1 MQPSMVGLMVRDM
14 AASLEFYRRLG
25 LDVSIPNDGALTP
38 VIRAVSARDKEALR
52 RMFCRLSPRT
62 IYRRFHTPYPSV
74 PGWMLDLMMDV
85 DHPDRESLV
94 AVAGGEIVGHA
105 MYVRENGDEAEVAVV
120 VEDRWQSKGVG
131 KLLLADLA
139 REANRR
145 GIETF
150 TGLALGENRRVLD
163 LTNAVFAGVSYAIR
177 DGLYDIRMPLRT
189 LEPVAT
195 PTQEIRHA
203 A

>member
-1 MQPSMVGLMVRDM
+1 MMTGHDLTQTKAEALVKSTVR
-14 AASLEFYRRLG
+14 
-25 LDVSIPNDGALTP
+25 VPNDRALTP
-38 VIRAVSARDKEALR
+38 VIRAVSAGDKEALR
-52 RMFCRLSPRT
+52 RMFCRLSARS

-74 PGWMLDLMMDV
+74 PGWMLDLMIDV
-85 DHPDRESLV
+85 DHSDRESLV

-105 MYVRENGDEAEVAVV
+105 MYVRENGGEAEVAVV

-131 KLLLADLA
+131 KLLLSDLA

-145 GIETF
+145 GLGTF

-163 LTNAVFAGVSYAIR
+163 LISAVFAEVGYTIR

-189 LEPVAT
+189 LKPVAT
-195 PTQEIRHA
+195 TTRKIRHA

>member
-1 MQPSMVGLMVRDM
+1 MTGHDLTQTEAEALVKSTVG
-14 AASLEFYRRLG
+14 
-25 LDVSIPNDGALTP
+25 IPNDGAPTP
-38 VIRAVSARDKEALR
+38 VIRSVSAGDKAALR
-52 RMFCRLSPRT
+52 RMFCRLTSQT

-74 PGWMLDLMMDV
+74 PGWMLDLMIDV
-85 DHPDRESLV
+85 DHRDREALV

-105 MYVRENGDEAEVAVV
+105 MYVREDGGEAEVAVA

-131 KLLLADLA
+131 KLLLSDLA
-139 REANRR
+139 REASRR

-163 LTNAVFAGVSYAIR
+163 LISAVFAEVGYTIR
-177 DGLYDIRMPLRT
+177 DGHYVIRVPLRT
-189 LEPVAT
+189 LKPVAT
-195 PTQEIRHA
+195 TTRKIRHA

>member
-1 MQPSMVGLMVRDM
+1 MSVQSSMVGV
-14 AASLEFYRRLG
+14 
-25 LDVSIPNDGALTP
+25 PNDGALTP
-38 VIRAVSARDKEALR
+38 LIRAVSAGDREALR
-52 RMFCRLSPRT
+52 GMFRRLSARS
-62 IYRRFHTPYPSV
+62 IYLRFHMPYPSV
-74 PGWMLDLMMDV
+74 PGWMLDLMIDV
-85 DHPDRESLV
+85 DHRDRESLV

-105 MYVRENGDEAEVAVV
+105 MYVRENGAEAEVAVV

-139 REANRR
+139 REARRR

-150 TGLALGENRRVLD
+150 TGLTLGENRRVLD
-163 LTNAVFAGVSYAIR
+163 LTNAVFAEVGYTIR

-189 LEPVAT
+189 LKPVAS
-195 PTQEIRHA
+195 PTQGIPDA